1 MANYR
6 LTTPLSEADVA
17 SLRAG
22 DVVSL
27 SGILYTGRD
36 AAHKRLVAALDAGE
50 DLPFDPRGAVI
61 YYVGPSPAR
70 PGRPIGAAGPTT
82 SYRMDSF
89 APRLIER
96 GLAGMI
102 GKGQRSPE
110 VRQAMT
116 GHGAVYFG
124 ATGGAGALLGLRI
137 KEAKVIAYEDLGP
150 EAVRE
155 LVVEDFPVLVINDC
169 AGGDLYVRP
178 DVSAALGAPE
188 GGTPR

>member
-110 VRQAMT
+110 VRQAMI

-188 GGTPR
+188 G